1 MLLEKARVPLR
12 DRPYLDEQLTFEQ
25 EGLDA
30 PAMMLRHASWFRQV
44 QWDTNV
50 LKFLPTS
57 WRSAHQATLLSELN
71 FWTTEL
77 QSWNGKWLSGA
88 PPPTEMQ
95 HVRYESDASKLGG
108 GLVMDD
114 PKIEARWH
122 WRKSELHHS
131 INFKELVT
139 PVLALP
145 KVHERTGRLG
155 WQVPLEER

>member
-1 MLLEKARVPLR
+1 M
-12 DRPYLDEQLTFEQ
+12 
-25 EGLDA
+25 
-30 PAMMLRHASWFRQV
+30 
-44 QWDTNV
+44 
-50 LKFLPTS
+50 
-57 WRSAHQATLLSELN
+57 SELN

-145 KVHERTGRLG
+145 KVHERTGRLQRKVIDG
-155 WQVPLEER
+155 SLDNTCLLYTSPSPRD